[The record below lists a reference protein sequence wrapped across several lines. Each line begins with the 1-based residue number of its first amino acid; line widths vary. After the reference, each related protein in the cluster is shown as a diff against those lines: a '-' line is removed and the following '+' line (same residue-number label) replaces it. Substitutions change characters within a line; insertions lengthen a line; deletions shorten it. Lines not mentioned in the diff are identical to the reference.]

1 MKQLSQIYLLS
12 LLIISVSGCS
22 TLNYYSQAIGGQW
35 SLMMARQPVSDMLKD
50 GDTPAALKQSLM
62 TAKTVREFANQEL
75 ALPVS
80 GTFTDYVV
88 LDRPYVVVN
97 LVAVPEF
104 SLQPHQW
111 CYPVIGCQAYRGYFN
126 NSKARAEEKIF
137 RAKGYDTFIGGVTA
151 YSTLGWFND
160 PLHSGFT
167 RLPPSQMAALIIH
180 ELSHQVVYIPGDTAF
195 NESFA
200 TAVELEGLKR
210 WLDRQNQPAEFD
222 RALARLQHRN
232 QTLDMVTVTTG
243 KLEALYQQQDALP
256 NDQLRSRKAAIFE
269 QLRETYIELSE
280 HWTEPGPLGSSPP
293 SLNNANLALFQQY
306 NQYVPGFRQLLR
318 DHNSDFKAFYRAVI
332 ALSVQPEAER
342 RIELTRLAETF
353 NEDL

>member
-1 MKQLSQIYLLS
+1 
-12 LLIISVSGCS
+12 
-22 TLNYYSQAIGGQW
+22 
-35 SLMMARQPVSDMLKD
+35 MMARQPIADVLEND
-50 GDTPAALKQSLM
+50 DTPAALKRSLV
-62 TAKTVREFANQEL
+62 TAEAVRGFAHQEL
-75 ALPVS
+75 ALPGS
-80 GTFTDYVV
+80 GTFTDYVA

-126 NSKARAEEKIF
+126 VSQARAEEQIF
-137 RAKGYDTFIGGVTA
+137 KAKGYDTFIGGVTA

-160 PLHSGFT
+160 PLHTGFT
-167 RLPPSQMAALIIH
+167 RLPRAQMAALIIH

-210 WLDRQNQPAEFD
+210 WLDRQNQPAEFN
-222 RALARLQHRN
+222 RALARLQYRN

-243 KLEALYQQQDALP
+243 KLETLYLQQDALP
-256 NDQLRSRKAAIFE
+256 NNQLRSRKAAIFD

-280 HWTEPGPLGSSPP
+280 HWTEPGPLGRSPP
-293 SLNNANLALFQQY
+293 TLNNANLALFQQY

-318 DHNSDFKAFYRAVI
+318 DHNSDFKAFYQAVI
-332 ALSVQPEAER
+332 ALSEQPDAER
-342 RIELTRLAETF
+342 QIELARLAETF